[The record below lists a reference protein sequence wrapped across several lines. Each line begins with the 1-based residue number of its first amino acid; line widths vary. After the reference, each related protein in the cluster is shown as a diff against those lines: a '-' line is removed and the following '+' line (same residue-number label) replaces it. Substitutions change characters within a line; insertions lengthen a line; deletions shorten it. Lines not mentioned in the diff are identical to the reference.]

1 MFYILQSFLQP
12 RCKQLP
18 EVENVKCEV
27 RPHPDDECCKVM
39 YCPDPSAMDDLKP
52 VPEPF
57 EGCIFKNSTY
67 NQGQRFYDG
76 CEQQCQCMGFGDMVC
91 LSRCPPTAPA
101 PGQNCYTLPDASD
114 PCCNITVCDDP
125 VRKYNPYYRFIV
137 KFQNISKLKF
147 SESNQFLASKP
158 KGVKLDI

>member
-1 MFYILQSFLQP
+1 MIILPNENVILCILFLQP

-125 VRKYNPYYRFIV
+125 VRKYIIYMN
-137 KFQNISKLKF
+137 
-147 SESNQFLASKP
+147 
-158 KGVKLDI
+158 